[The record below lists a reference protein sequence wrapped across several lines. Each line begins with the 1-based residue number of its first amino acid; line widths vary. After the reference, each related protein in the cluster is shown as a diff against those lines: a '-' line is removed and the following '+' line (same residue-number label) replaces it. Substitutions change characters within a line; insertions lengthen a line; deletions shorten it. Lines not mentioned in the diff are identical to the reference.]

1 MRLNDGWRSQ
11 RPCTAT
17 GAAILATPTFLA
29 LLIAL
34 LIAAASM
41 SGAGPPRAGSGAP
54 PPREGTKD
62 AAPVADPDLEAPV
75 VEVARRGAGIV
86 YRLGSREAGSA
97 AELQRL
103 LEPLARLGGPI
114 SVRIAHDLPF
124 ARSWEAIEACRGAGF
139 ASVLLVPRP
148 AGS

>member
-1 MRLNDGWRSQ
+1 MRLTDGWRSQ
-11 RPCTAT
+11 RPFTAT

-29 LLIAL
+29 LLIAF

-41 SGAGPPRAGSGAP
+41 SGAGSPRARSGVPA
-54 PPREGTKD
+54 PREATKD

-75 VEVARRGAGIV
+75 VEVVRRGAGIV

-103 LEPLARLGGPI
+103 LEPLARLGGP
-114 SVRIAHDLPF
+114 DLG
-124 ARSWEAIEACRGAGF
+124 ED
-139 ASVLLVPRP
+139 RP
-148 AGS
+148 